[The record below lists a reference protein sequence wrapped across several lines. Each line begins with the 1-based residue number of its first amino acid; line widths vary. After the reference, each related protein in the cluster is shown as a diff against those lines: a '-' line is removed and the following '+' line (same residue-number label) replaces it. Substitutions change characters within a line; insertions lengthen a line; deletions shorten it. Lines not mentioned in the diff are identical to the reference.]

1 MSPPLLFLL
10 PPPPPPRYA
19 AKDAVV
25 CATKKSGRVLIFSPF
40 QCSIPISSPHKG
52 SIFVVTAGAG
62 RIEWTSSLA
71 RRDEGAGWRR
81 RREGKMVRAAQQQWG
96 QTARHAGPCSFVGG
110 LPACLCTSGYRK
122 TRERERTRH
131 REESREIRERFVD
144 SFHCYSEGK
153 EQGQYSHSM
162 RLKIVGENADMDAFK
177 YSEL

>member
-1 MSPPLLFLL
+1 M
-10 PPPPPPRYA
+10 
-19 AKDAVV
+19 DAVV
-25 CATKKSGRVLIFSPF
+25 CASKKSGRVLIFSPF

-81 RREGKMVRAAQQQWG
+81 RRGGKMVRAAQQQWG

-122 TRERERTRH
+122 TRERENEAQRRIKRNKRTIRSIAIVK
-131 REESREIRERFVD
+131 EKSRD
-144 SFHCYSEGK
+144 N
-153 EQGQYSHSM
+153 
-162 RLKIVGENADMDAFK
+162 IVIP
-177 YSEL
+177 